1 MEKNNFASP
10 FKALL
15 RLIRG
20 IFISILGGAV
30 MGILA
35 AVIGS
40 FFHVER

>member
-1 MEKNNFASP
+1 MGKNEFATP
-10 FKALL
+10 LKAFL
-15 RLIRG
+15 RLIRS

-40 FFHVER
+40 FFNVER